1 MKDWREKDMAI
12 SMGVLCEKCG
22 TLHLINSATKNRV
35 DRLPRTD
42 SNIFALRCVAC
53 LVVRSFS
60 REDLRAYLVSD
71 HHYARGFAKRG
82 EYQLQLVRVKSTAA
96 SCA

>member
-1 MKDWREKDMAI
+1 MAI

-42 SNIFALRCVAC
+42 SNLFVLRCMAC
-53 LVVRSFS
+53 LAVRSFS
-60 REDLRAYLVSD
+60 RGDLRAYLVSD
-71 HHYARGFAKRG
+71 EYYARGFAKRG
-82 EYQLQLVRVKSTAA
+82 QYQLQPIQVKSRAA
-96 SCA
+96 SCS